1 MGVAVLRHIEGL
13 ATGAVDGL
21 CCSSMLPKKMLLQP
35 ILGGEAKATD
45 WAEESSVLCPGPSL
59 HDRTRSTQRSL
70 LLDGLQLQPV
80 KRKFFQLCTVNIHS
94 IIVVITVLPQVKR
107 IGKSEYFL
115 LLLTLLFHPFL
126 DRKLI

>member
-1 MGVAVLRHIEGL
+1 MGVAVLRHFEGL

-35 ILGGEAKATD
+35 ILSGEAKATD
-45 WAEESSVLCPGPSL
+45 SAEESSVLCPGPSL
-59 HDRTRSTQRSL
+59 HNRTHSTQRSL

-80 KRKFFQLCTVNIHS
+80 KRKFFELCTVNIHS

-107 IGKSEYFL
+107 IVKSEYFF
-115 LLLTLLFHPFL
+115 LLLTLLFNPFL
-126 DRKLI
+126 GRKLI